1 MYAYIKLTHCT
12 QQIYPTFFVNY
23 TSVKLEKVDDHVL
36 EQVSAGVFG
45 LDMGNKEMYKETLSQ
60 VKIPQSS
67 E

>member
-1 MYAYIKLTHCT
+1 MYVYIKLTHCT

-23 TSVKLEKVDDHVL
+23 TSFKLEKIDDHVL

-45 LDMGNKEMYKETLSQ
+45 LDMGNMEMYKETLSQ
-60 VKIPQSS
+60 VKTSQSP